1 MEQRPYLASDISRLS
16 RLVNENTRD
25 RSLLETVLF
34 ELQFRKTGAA
44 KQLKRRAEQLL
55 SALAQGSDSAETE
68 QSLGSSTPKQDQ
80 PRVGKPKLEQE
91 SSGSMSKEQN
101 QQTIE
106 NFLSSVDP
114 FVLES
119 LELMRK
125 KLLDLTARNRLLNFP
140 IQQKSAALRII
151 DEVPNQLCSE
161 LLVERELKFKPVPH
175 PTREQLIQHGYLEID
190 DDSGEERQVKSSP
203 DAREWAKVLG
213 FYVHYELPREDEVP
227 GDDKHQD
234 DSIQVLLYPPEM
246 ESRLRAIRSKAQTAL
261 EETGASILYLSL
273 GFLEWAEND
282 DASKTR
288 LAPLF
293 TIPVHLSRGRLDHS
307 TGTYQYTLSY
317 TGEDILPN
325 LSLKEKLALD
335 FGLALPEVS
344 EDESPEKYLDKVEKL
359 IKTTKPDWSVRRYGA
374 LALLNFGKML
384 MYLDLDPKRWPIDDR
399 NLVQHPLVQRF
410 FRSSENAAGGSSGSG
425 SGSGSGEHFIDA
437 VGQVHYLF
445 PIIDDADSSQHS
457 ALIDAVNG
465 ENLVIEGPP
474 GTGKSQT
481 ITNLIAA
488 AMLNGKKVLF
498 VAEKMAALDVVKSRL
513 DKAGLGDFCLELHSH
528 KSQKRKVL
536 DDISARVTAQ
546 KHLSSTQSIDAEI
559 ARYEELKDQL
569 NQYAREINMSWANTN
584 QTIHEIFSGA
594 ARYRQQLA
602 IRPTDLHVAGLS
614 GRELTDV
621 VQLKLADQVKEFQKI
636 YRAMIDQVGQGA
648 SLNDH
653 PWSGVENTA
662 IQLFDSEQIVSV
674 LNRWQHSL
682 ERLEAHNQRI
692 ARAFGFEALNLA
704 LVDRCESL
712 ALDLRD
718 LPELSRKELFQAL
731 DRLDQNTQSNVEL
744 LLHLHRNIQENFEA
758 LQEDICS
765 EKLSSIAEGG
775 SLPPFPDLH
784 RLTGADRKEKFS
796 NIVRAIIKLQKIESS
811 LAPLDRHLQE
821 LKSALPSP
829 LSEHYGPTIVGLDS
843 AIKMIEL
850 IGSLDGSLINLR
862 SAHFDE
868 DDLDATLEDLK
879 EKTSYL
885 RSLRKKT
892 AESFDLEKLPNSREL
907 KSIQAQIQRE
917 GMGKWFSGDWWQAR
931 KQLKAL
937 AANPDIKVKELSE
950 VIAESIEYVSGM
962 EAFDSNRYQLEIGS
976 GFDGLETDIGA
987 LKRLREWYKRV
998 RSIYGI
1004 GFGQT
1009 VVIGDSIFALESRLF
1024 KGIQQ
1029 LESKG
1034 ITRELRDNLKALE
1047 EVREVIPNIQQELDR
1062 NRNLTG
1068 DDGSLLTEHQRLKAA
1083 GAMIQHWFK
1092 SDELSVEFIEDR
1104 IDQLKQLEQARSSFA
1119 EDTLLEELFS
1129 PQAKLAVGPNADNKD
1144 ALESIRETLDF
1155 ANYVQRKLRFEP
1167 LRQVILSIKTHEE
1180 YELLKAEA
1188 EGYLK
1193 AWSEQE
1199 DACELFKSK
1208 TELNSG
1214 QWLVSPGWSIEE
1226 LSQRNLCAIQKPEW
1240 LNDWVNFVR
1249 IRNEMRAQGLE
1260 PLWRMVTNGKLYIE
1274 RAGEALNLAIYDQLS
1289 REILVEKPHLA
1300 RISGKGQ
1307 EALQSTFREYDQ
1319 KLKKLQRKRIANVL
1333 AERHVPEGFAG
1344 GRKSEYTDMA
1354 LIKNELGKKARHIP
1368 IRQLVNRASN
1378 ALLALKPCFM
1388 MGPMSAAHYLKPGHL
1403 QFDLVVMDEAS
1414 QVKPEDA
1421 LGVIA
1426 RGAQLVVVGDPKQ
1439 LPPTSFFDRQDMN
1452 DDDEETAA
1460 VAQTDSILDASLP
1473 LFKMRRLRWHYR
1485 SQHESLIAFSN
1496 RNFYDNDLVI
1506 FPSPH
1511 AKAQEYGVK
1520 FSYVKGGR
1528 FVNQHNIE
1536 EARVVAKAVVKHAV
1550 KHPNESLG
1558 IVAMSSKQ
1566 REQIER
1572 AVEEECKA
1580 DNAVAEAIEALRNLE
1595 DGLFI
1600 KNLENVQGDE
1610 RDVIFISCT
1619 YGPTEIGGR
1628 VYQRFG
1634 PINSDVGWR
1643 RLNVLFTRSKKRMH
1657 IFSSMRSED
1666 ILISETSKRGVIALR
1681 NFLDYAEKGSMEGA
1695 PIHTGKAPDS
1705 DFEVSVI
1712 EALHQAG
1719 FESEAQVGVAGF
1731 FIDIAV
1737 KDPGKPG
1744 RYLMGIECDGATYH
1758 SAKSARDRDRLRQEI
1773 LERLGWRIRRIW
1785 STDWFSNPQGELE
1798 PIIRELHSLK
1808 TERREDVELF
1818 ELDAEPVEEVET
1830 SPGLEAPRAIELFD
1844 DVADLRGR
1852 LESFADTI
1860 IAKQF
1865 PDTPKD
1871 RRLLRPAM
1879 IEALVEHEPVTS
1891 SEFVEFIPEYLRKS
1905 TDAKEAK
1912 MYLAQVLEIVMGS
1925 EVSQD
1930 DLLG

>member
-1 MEQRPYLASDISRLS
+1 
-16 RLVNENTRD
+16 
-25 RSLLETVLF
+25 
-34 ELQFRKTGAA
+34 
-44 KQLKRRAEQLL
+44 
-55 SALAQGSDSAETE
+55 
-68 QSLGSSTPKQDQ
+68 
-80 PRVGKPKLEQE
+80 
-91 SSGSMSKEQN
+91 MSKEQGE
-101 QQTIE
+101 QTIE
-106 NFLSSVDP
+106 KFLNSVDP

-140 IQQKSAALRII
+140 IQQKGAALRII
-151 DEVPNQLCSE
+151 DEVPNQLCAE
-161 LLVERELKFKPVPH
+161 LLAERELKFKPVPP
-175 PTREQLIQHGYLEID
+175 PTREQLIQHGYLEVNEET
-190 DDSGEERQVKSSP
+190 GEERQIKANP

-213 FYVHYELPREDEVP
+213 FNVNYELPGEDEVP
-227 GDDKHQD
+227 GDEKHQD

-246 ESRLRAIRSKAQTAL
+246 ESRLRAIRGKAQTAL

-282 DASKTR
+282 DSSKTR

-293 TIPVHLSRGRLDHS
+293 TIPVHLNRGKLDHR

-335 FGLALPEVS
+335 FGLALPDVA
-344 EDESPEKYLDKVEKL
+344 EDESPETYLDKVENL
-359 IKTTKPDWSVRRYGA
+359 LSGIKPNWSVHCYGA
-374 LALLNFGKML
+374 LTLLNFGKML
-384 MYLDLDPKRWPIDDR
+384 MYLDLDPKRWPMDDR

-410 FRSSENAAGGSSGSG
+410 FKSSEKEPEGIGGT
-425 SGSGSGEHFIDA
+425 GSGEHNIDT
-437 VGQVHYLF
+437 VEQIHDLF

-498 VAEKMAALDVVKSRL
+498 VAEKMAALEVVKSRL
-513 DKAGLGDFCLELHSH
+513 DKAGLGVFCLELHSH

-546 KHLSSTQSIDAEI
+546 KHLSSTQNIDAEI
-559 ARYEELKDQL
+559 TRYEELKEQL
-569 NQYAREINMSWANTN
+569 NQYAREINTPWANTN
-584 QTIHEIFSGA
+584 RTIHEIFSGA
-594 ARYRQQLA
+594 ARYRQQLE
-602 IRPTDLHVAGLS
+602 IRPTDLHITGLS

-621 VQLKLADQVKEFQKI
+621 ARFKLADQVKEFQKI
-636 YRAMIDQVGQGA
+636 YRAMVEQVGQDA
-648 SLNDH
+648 SLHHH
-653 PWSGVENTA
+653 PWSGVENTS

-674 LNRWQHSL
+674 LNQWQQSI
-682 ERLEAHNQRI
+682 ERLQEHNQKI
-692 ARAFGFEALNLA
+692 SKALEFDKSA
-704 LVDRCESL
+704 LSALDSCESL

-731 DRLDQNTQSNVEL
+731 DQLDEKAQSEVEKL
-744 LLHLHRNIQENFEA
+744 LQLHREIQESFET
-758 LQEDICS
+758 LS
-765 EKLSSIAEGG
+765 EVIRPQKLSSLAGGEG
-775 SLPPFPDLH
+775 LPPFPDLH
-784 RLTGADRKEKFS
+784 RLAGAGKGESFS
-796 NIVRAIIKLQKIESS
+796 NIVRGIIKLEKIEAL
-811 LAPLDRHLQE
+811 LAALNSQLQE

-829 LSEHYGPTIVGLDS
+829 LSEHLEPTIEGLDS
-843 AIKMIEL
+843 AVKMIEL
-850 IGSLDGSLINLR
+850 VGALDNDLVNLR
-862 SAHFDE
+862 SDHFDE
-868 DDLDATLEDLK
+868 DDLDATLEELEAQIHHLRPLR
-879 EKTSYL
+879 EKI
-885 RSLRKKT
+885 
-892 AESFDLEKLPNSREL
+892 AECIALEKLPDSGEL
-907 KSIQAQIQRE
+907 RAMHVQVQRG

-937 AANPDIKVKELSE
+937 AAKPGLKVKEISA
-950 VIAESIEYVSGM
+950 VIDEAVEYVSGM
-962 EAFDSNRYQLEIGS
+962 EVFDTKSFQRQIGPAFDE
-976 GFDGLETDIGA
+976 LETDVGA
-987 LKRLREWYKRV
+987 LKRLRKWYQCV
-998 RSIYGI
+998 RNAYGI
-1004 GFGQT
+1004 GFGQS
-1009 VVIGDSIFALESRLF
+1009 VAIGDSIVALDGKLF

-1029 LESKG
+1029 LEKKG
-1034 ITRELRDNLKALE
+1034 FTRELRNILTALE
-1047 EVREVIPNIQQELDR
+1047 EVTEVIPSIKQELDR

-1068 DDGSLLTEHQRLKAA
+1068 DQGSLLSEHRRLKTASEL
-1083 GAMIQHWFK
+1083 IQQWFK
-1092 SDELSVEFIEDR
+1092 SNELTVGEIEDCVEKLNKLQQ
-1104 IDQLKQLEQARSSFA
+1104 DVARFTGAPLLNDLFA
-1119 EDTLLEELFS
+1119 PQVTLS
-1129 PQAKLAVGPNADNKD
+1129 IGPGVENKE

-1155 ANYVQRKLRFEP
+1155 ANYVRRKLRFEP

-1180 YELLKAEA
+1180 YERLKTEA
-1188 EGYLK
+1188 ATYLA
-1193 AWSEQE
+1193 AWSDQE
-1199 DACELFKSK
+1199 ESYELFKSK
-1208 TELNSG
+1208 TELNSE
-1214 QWLVSPGWSIEE
+1214 QWLVSPGWDIEE
-1226 LSQRNLCAIQKPEW
+1226 LSKRNLSAIQKPEW
-1240 LNDWVNFVR
+1240 LNDWINFVR
-1249 IRNEMRAQGLE
+1249 IRNDMRTQGLE
-1260 PLWRMVTNGKLYIE
+1260 PLWRMVTNGKLDVD
-1274 RAGEALNLAIYDQLS
+1274 RAEEALDLAIFDQLS
-1289 REILVEKPHLA
+1289 REILLEKPHLA
-1300 RISGKGQ
+1300 RISGKSQ

-1319 KLKKLQRKRIANVL
+1319 KLKKLQRQRIASVL
-1333 AERHVPEGFAG
+1333 AERQVPQGYAG

-1354 LIKNELGKKARHIP
+1354 LIKNELGKKTRHIP
-1368 IRQLVNRASN
+1368 IRQLINRASD

-1452 DDDEETAA
+1452 DDDDETAA

-1528 FVNQHNIE
+1528 FVNQYNVE
-1536 EARVVAKAVVKHAV
+1536 EARVVAKAVVKHALNNQ
-1550 KHPNESLG
+1550 NESLG

-1566 REQIER
+1566 QEQIER

-1580 DNAVAEAIEALRNLE
+1580 DDAVAESVEVLRNME

-1619 YGPTEIGGR
+1619 YGPSEIGGR

-1666 ILISETSKRGVIALR
+1666 ILISDTSKRGVIALR
-1681 NFLDYAEKGSMEGA
+1681 NFLDYAEKGSMDGT
-1695 PIHTGKAPDS
+1695 PLHTGKAPDS
-1705 DFEVSVI
+1705 DFEVAVI

-1737 KDPGKPG
+1737 KDPVKPG

-1758 SAKSARDRDRLRQEI
+1758 SAKSARDRDRLRQEV

-1785 STDWFSNPQGELE
+1785 STDWFSNPKGELE
-1798 PIIRELHSLK
+1798 PIIRELHELK
-1808 TERREDVELF
+1808 TPLPEENKGVEHDVPPFEEDVIGSDEAVIGDVSAV
-1818 ELDAEPVEEVET
+1818 LD
-1830 SPGLEAPRAIELFD
+1830 SD
-1844 DVADLRGR
+1844 SDLREK
-1852 LESFADTI
+1852 LEVFASTV
-1860 IAKQF
+1860 IANQF
-1865 PDTPKD
+1865 PDTPKE

-1879 IEALVEHEPVTS
+1879 IEALVEHEPVSS
-1891 SEFVEFIPEYLRKS
+1891 SEFVELIPEYLRKS
-1905 TDAKEAK
+1905 TEPQEARL
-1912 MYLAQVLEIVMGS
+1912 YLNQVLDIIAGS
-1925 EVSQD
+1925 EVSLD
-1930 DLLG
+1930 

>member
-1 MEQRPYLASDISRLS
+1 MEQRPYLALDISRLS
-16 RLVNENTRD
+16 RLVNENARD
-25 RSLLETVLF
+25 RSLLETILF
-34 ELQFRKTGAA
+34 ELEFRKTGAA
-44 KQLKRRAEQLL
+44 KQLKRRVEQLL
-55 SALAQGSDSAETE
+55 SVLCQGPGTVETE
-68 QSLGSSTPKQDQ
+68 QPLGSFTLNKDQ
-80 PRVGKPKLEQE
+80 SRVGKPKLEQE
-91 SSGSMSKEQN
+91 SSGSMSKERD
-101 QQTIE
+101 QQTTE

-140 IQQKSAALRII
+140 IQQKGAALRII

-161 LLVERELKFKPVPH
+161 LLAERELKFKPVPH

-190 DDSGEERQVKSSP
+190 DESGEERQVKPNP

-246 ESRLRAIRSKAQTAL
+246 ESRLRAIRSKAQTAV
-261 EETGASILYLSL
+261 EETGASILYLAL

-293 TIPVHLSRGRLDHS
+293 TIPVHLNRGKLDHN

-344 EDESPEKYLDKVEKL
+344 DEESPEKYLDKVEKL

-410 FRSSENAAGGSSGSG
+410 FKSSENVAAGSSGSG
-425 SGSGSGEHFIDA
+425 SGEHYIDA
-437 VGQVHYLF
+437 VDQIHNLF

-457 ALIDAVNG
+457 ALIDAING

-536 DDISARVTAQ
+536 DDISARITAQ
-546 KHLSSTQSIDAEI
+546 KHLSATQSINAEI

-569 NQYAREINMSWANTN
+569 NQYAQEINKPWANTN

-594 ARYRQQLA
+594 ARYRQQLP
-602 IRPTDLHVAGLS
+602 IRPTDLHIAGLS
-614 GRELTDV
+614 GRELSDV
-621 VQLKLADQVKEFQKI
+621 VRLKLADQVREFQKI
-636 YRAMIDQVGQGA
+636 YRAMVEQVGPNA

-674 LNRWQHSL
+674 LNQWQHSL
-682 ERLEAHNQRI
+682 ERLDEHNQRI
-692 ARAFGFEALNLA
+692 AHAFSFEASNLA
-704 LVDRCESL
+704 TVDQCESL

-718 LPELSRKELFQAL
+718 LPELSRKEQFQAL
-731 DRLDQNTQSNVEL
+731 DRLDQETQSKVEA
-744 LLHLHRNIQENFEA
+744 LLHLHRDVQENFAA
-758 LQEDICS
+758 LQGDIRS
-765 EKLSSIAEGG
+765 DKLSSLAEGAI
-775 SLPPFPDLH
+775 LPSFPDLH
-784 RLTGADRKEKFS
+784 RLTGAGRRENFS
-796 NIVRAIIKLQKIESS
+796 NIVRAIIKLDKIESS
-811 LAPLDRHLQE
+811 LVPLVRQIQE

-829 LSEHYGPTIVGLDS
+829 LSEHVGPTVDGLDS
-843 AIKMIEL
+843 AVKMIEL
-850 IGSLDGSLINLR
+850 IGSLDSSLINLR

-868 DDLDATLEDLK
+868 DDLDATLDDLK
-879 EKTSYL
+879 EKTNHL
-885 RSLRKKT
+885 RPLREKT
-892 AESFDLEKLPNSREL
+892 SERFDLEKLPNSRDL
-907 KSIQAQIQRE
+907 KLLQAQIQRE
-917 GMGKWFSGDWWQAR
+917 GVGKWVSGDWWQAR

-937 AANPDIKVKELSE
+937 AAKPGLKVSELGE
-950 VIAESIEYVSGM
+950 VIKYSIEYVSGM
-962 EAFDSNRYQLEIGS
+962 ETFDSQRYQREIGDL
-976 GFDGLETDIGA
+976 FDGLETDIGS
-987 LKRLREWYKRV
+987 LERLREWYKRV

-1009 VVIGDSIFALESRLF
+1009 VAIGDAILALDSRLF

-1034 ITRELRDNLKALE
+1034 LTRELRDNLEALE
-1047 EVREVIPNIQQELDR
+1047 GLLEVIPSIQQELDR
-1062 NRNLTG
+1062 NRDLTG
-1068 DDGSLLTEHQRLKAA
+1068 NDGSLLSEHRRLKAA
-1083 GAMIQHWFK
+1083 GAVIQQWFK
-1092 SDELSVEFIEDR
+1092 SNELSVESIEEC
-1104 IDQLKQLEQARSSFA
+1104 IDELKQLQQDRTNFA
-1119 EDTLLEELFS
+1119 ESTLLEELFA
-1129 PQAKLAVGPNADNKD
+1129 PQVRLAVGPDVDNKE
-1144 ALESIRETLDF
+1144 ALESIRETLEF
-1155 ANYVQRKLRFEP
+1155 ANYVHRKLRFEP
-1167 LRQVILSIKTHEE
+1167 LRRVILSVKTHEE
-1180 YELLKAEA
+1180 YEHLKAEA
-1188 EGYLK
+1188 GSYLST
-1193 AWSEQE
+1193 WSAQE
-1199 DACELFKSK
+1199 EAYELFQSK
-1208 TELNSG
+1208 TELNSE
-1214 QWLVSPGWSIEE
+1214 QWLSGSEWSIEE
-1226 LSQRNLCAIQKPEW
+1226 LSRRNLSAIQKPEW

-1274 RAGEALNLAIYDQLS
+1274 RAGEALNLTIYDQLS

-1319 KLKKLQRKRIANVL
+1319 KLKKLQRKRIASVL

-1344 GRKSEYTDMA
+1344 GRKSDYTEMA
-1354 LIKNELGKKARHIP
+1354 LIKNELGKKTRHIP
-1368 IRQLVNRASN
+1368 IRQLINRSSS

-1452 DDDEETAA
+1452 EDDEETAA

-1528 FVNQHNIE
+1528 FANQYNIE
-1536 EARVVAKAVVKHAV
+1536 EARVVAKAAVRHAV
-1550 KHPNESLG
+1550 NHPNESLG

-1580 DNAVAEAIEALRNLE
+1580 DDAVAEAIEALRNLE

-1619 YGPTEIGGR
+1619 YGPAEVGGR

-1666 ILISETSKRGVIALR
+1666 ILISEASKRGVIALR
-1681 NFLDYAEKGSMEGA
+1681 NFLDYAEKGSMDGT
-1695 PIHTGKAPDS
+1695 PLHTGKAPDS

-1758 SAKSARDRDRLRQEI
+1758 SAKSARDRDRLRQEV

-1798 PIIRELHSLK
+1798 PIIRELHRLR
-1808 TERREDVELF
+1808 TARNQEEELF
-1818 ELDAEPVEEVET
+1818 ELDADPLEEVES
-1830 SPGLEAPRAIELFD
+1830 SPALEAENVIELFD
-1844 DVADLRGR
+1844 GGSDLRGR

-1879 IEALVEHEPVTS
+1879 IEALIEHEPVTS

-1905 TDAKEAK
+1905 TEPKEAK
-1912 MYLAQVLEIVMGS
+1912 MYLSSVLEIVMGY
-1925 EVSQD
+1925 EVAQD
-1930 DLLG
+1930 DLPG

>member
-1 MEQRPYLASDISRLS
+1 MEQRPYFALDIRRLS
-16 RLVNENTRD
+16 RLVNGNARD

-34 ELQFRKTGAA
+34 ELEFRKTGAA
-44 KQLKRRAEQLL
+44 KQLKRRVEQLL
-55 SALAQGSDSAETE
+55 SVLD
-68 QSLGSSTPKQDQ
+68 
-80 PRVGKPKLEQE
+80 QE
-91 SSGSMSKEQN
+91 SSGSMSKEQG
-101 QQTIE
+101 QQTTE

-140 IQQKSAALRII
+140 IQQKGAALRII

-161 LLVERELKFKPVPH
+161 LLAERELKFKPVPH
-175 PTREQLIQHGYLEID
+175 PTREQLVQHGYLEID
-190 DDSGEERQVKSSP
+190 DESGEERQLKPSP
-203 DAREWAKVLG
+203 DARDWAKVLG
-213 FYVHYELPREDEVP
+213 LYVHYELPREDEVP
-227 GDDKHQD
+227 GDEKHQD

-293 TIPVHLSRGRLDHS
+293 TIPVNLSRGKLDHS
-307 TGTYQYTLSY
+307 TGIYQYSLSY

-344 EDESPEKYLDKVEKL
+344 DDESPEKYLDKVEKL
-359 IKTTKPDWSVRRYGA
+359 IKRTKPDWSVRRYGA

-410 FRSSENAAGGSSGSG
+410 FKSSENVAAGSSGSG
-425 SGSGSGEHFIDA
+425 SGEHYIDA
-437 VGQVHYLF
+437 VDQIHNVF

-457 ALIDAVNG
+457 ALIDAING

-536 DDISARVTAQ
+536 EDISARVTAQ
-546 KHLSSTQSIDAEI
+546 KHLSSTQGIDAEI

-569 NQYAREINMSWANTN
+569 NHYAQEINKPWANTN

-594 ARYRQQLA
+594 ARYRQQLP
-602 IRPTDLHVAGLS
+602 IRPTDLHIAGLS
-614 GRELTDV
+614 GRELSDV
-621 VQLKLADQVKEFQKI
+621 VRLKLADQVKEFQKI
-636 YRAMIDQVGQGA
+636 YRAMVEQVGSNA

-653 PWSGVENTA
+653 PWSGVENTG

-674 LNRWQHSL
+674 LKRWQHSL
-682 ERLEAHNQRI
+682 DHLEDHNRRI
-692 ARAFGFEALNLA
+692 AQVFSFEDSNLTTVA
-704 LVDRCESL
+704 QCESL
-712 ALDLRD
+712 ALDLKD
-718 LPELSRKELFQAL
+718 LPELSHKELFQAL
-731 DRLDQNTQSNVEL
+731 DRLDQETQSNVEE
-744 LLHLHRNIQENFEA
+744 LLHLHRTIQENFAA
-758 LQEDICS
+758 LQEHIRS
-765 EKLSSIAEGG
+765 EKLNALAEGV
-775 SLPPFPDLH
+775 SLPLFPDLQ
-784 RLTGADRKEKFS
+784 RLTAAGRKEIFS
-796 NIVRAIIKLQKIESS
+796 NIVRAIIKLEKIENS
-811 LAPLDRHLQE
+811 LAPLVRQIQE

-829 LSEHYGPTIVGLDS
+829 LSDHVEPTIDGLGS

-850 IGSLDGSLINLR
+850 IGSLDGSLINHR

-868 DDLDATLEDLK
+868 DDLDATLADLK
-879 EKTSYL
+879 EKTNHL
-885 RSLRKKT
+885 RPLREKT
-892 AESFDLEKLPNSREL
+892 SERFDLEKLPDSREL
-907 KSIQAQIQRE
+907 KVLQAQIQRE
-917 GMGKWFSGDWWQAR
+917 GAGKWFSGEWWRAR

-937 AANPDIKVKELSE
+937 AAKPSLKVRELGE
-950 VIAESIEYVSGM
+950 GIEDSIEYVSCM
-962 EAFDSNRYQLEIGS
+962 EAFDSKRYRQEIGPL
-976 GFDGLETDIGA
+976 FDGLETDIGS

-1009 VVIGDSIFALESRLF
+1009 VAIGDAIFALDSRLF

-1029 LESKG
+1029 LEIKG
-1034 ITRELRDNLKALE
+1034 LTGELRKNLEALDG
-1047 EVREVIPNIQQELDR
+1047 VLEVIPSIQQELDR
-1062 NRNLTG
+1062 NQNLMG
-1068 DDGSLLTEHQRLKAA
+1068 NDGSLLSEYRRLKAG
-1083 GAMIQHWFK
+1083 GAVIQQWFK
-1092 SDELSVEFIEDR
+1092 NNEVSVELIEEC
-1104 IDQLKQLEQARSSFA
+1104 IDELKQLQQDRSSFA
-1119 EDTLLEELFS
+1119 DSRLLEELFA
-1129 PQAKLAVGPNADNKD
+1129 PQATLAVGPNADNKEV
-1144 ALESIRETLDF
+1144 LESIRETLDF
-1155 ANYVQRKLRFEP
+1155 ANYVRRRLRFEP
-1167 LRQVILSIKTHEE
+1167 LRQAILSIKAH
-1180 YELLKAEA
+1180 
-1188 EGYLK
+1188 EGYESLK
-1193 AWSEQE
+1193 VEARSYLSTWSEQE
-1199 DACELFKSK
+1199 EAYELFKSK
-1208 TELNSG
+1208 TELNPG
-1214 QWLVSPGWSIEE
+1214 QWLTSSEWSIKE
-1226 LSQRNLCAIQKPEW
+1226 LSQRNLLAIQKPEW

-1249 IRNEMRAQGLE
+1249 IRNEMRSQGLE

-1300 RISGKGQ
+1300 RISGKSQ

-1319 KLKKLQRKRIANVL
+1319 KLKKLQRKRIASVL
-1333 AERHVPEGFAG
+1333 AERHVPEGFSG

-1354 LIKNELGKKARHIP
+1354 LIKNELGKKTRHIP
-1368 IRQLVNRASN
+1368 IRQLINRASN

-1439 LPPTSFFDRQDMN
+1439 LPPTSFFDRQDMS

-1528 FVNQHNIE
+1528 FVNQYNIE
-1536 EARVVAKAVVKHAV
+1536 EARVVAKAAVKHAV
-1550 KHPNESLG
+1550 MHPNESLG

-1580 DNAVAEAIEALRNLE
+1580 DDAVAEAIEVLRNLE
-1595 DGLFI
+1595 EGLFI

-1619 YGPTEIGGR
+1619 YGPAEIGGR

-1681 NFLDYAEKGSMEGA
+1681 NFLDYAEKGSMDGT
-1695 PIHTGKAPDS
+1695 PLHTGKAPDS

-1758 SAKSARDRDRLRQEI
+1758 SAKSARDRDRLRQEV

-1798 PIIRELHSLK
+1798 PIIRELHDLK
-1808 TERREDVELF
+1808 TERRDDLEGF
-1818 ELDAEPVEEVET
+1818 ELDAEPVEVVDCGPDREAQNII
-1830 SPGLEAPRAIELFD
+1830 GLLDEGSDLRAI
-1844 DVADLRGR
+1844 
-1852 LESFADTI
+1852 LESFAESV
-1860 IAKQF
+1860 IASQF
-1865 PDTPKD
+1865 PDTPRD

-1879 IEALVEHEPVTS
+1879 IEALVEHEPVS
-1891 SEFVEFIPEYLRKS
+1891 LSEFVELIPEYLRKA
-1905 TDAKEAK
+1905 TDPQEARAF
-1912 MYLAQVLEIVMGS
+1912 LSQILDIVAGS
-1925 EVSQD
+1925 EVAQD
-1930 DLLG
+1930 QVSG